1 MKRSHNL
8 LRQINFLPGSSISLF
23 ALTTAE
29 GSKPYSNALDDF
41 DLFSSIKGG
50 RNVPAIGINKNIK
63 FLHMFK
69 LVTLWLQ
76 FNSSPS
82 VASIVFTKSLK
93 TEKLVKMMHHH
104 HHPYQYYHEY
114 K

>member
-63 FLHMFK
+63 FLHMLK
-69 LVTLWLQ
+69 LKA
-76 FNSSPS
+76 
-82 VASIVFTKSLK
+82 VASQVPKLLM
-93 TEKLVKMMHHH
+93 LVKMMHHH
-104 HHPYQYYHEY
+104 LGSTNSTSLFE
-114 K
+114 